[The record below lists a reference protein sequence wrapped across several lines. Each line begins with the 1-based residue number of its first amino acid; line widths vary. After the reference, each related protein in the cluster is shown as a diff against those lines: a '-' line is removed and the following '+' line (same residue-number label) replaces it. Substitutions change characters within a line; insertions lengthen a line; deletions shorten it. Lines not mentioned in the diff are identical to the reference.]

1 MAFSFDGP
9 SKTISLTSG
18 TVILDV
24 RDLWSRWVEWF
35 LTGDN
40 SKFIRAFDFVG
51 GETID
56 QTAGTFIPIYAFI
69 KNGWKIKPQE
79 ANHTLNVVNGI
90 LIQEGGGDPFLNTL
104 GNYIVRINYSQPV
117 QAITVAVAGDV
128 STSIMSEAIE
138 TGFSFKDAMRLMLS
152 AMAGKVS
159 GGGTNTIRIRDIGD
173 SKNRITA
180 TVDNNGN
187 RTNVTYNTTD

>member
-1 MAFSFDGP
+1 MAFTFDGP
-9 SKTISLTSG
+9 SKTITLTSG
-18 TVILDV
+18 TVVLDV

-40 SKFIRAFDFVG
+40 SKYVRAFDFVG

-56 QTAGTFIPIYAFI
+56 QTAGTYIPIYAFI
-69 KNGWKIKPQE
+69 KNGWKLKPQE

-90 LIQEGGGDPFLNTL
+90 LIQEGGGDPFINTT

-128 STSIMSEAIE
+128 SSSLMSEAIE

-159 GGGTNTIRIRDIGD
+159 GGGTNTIRIRDLAD
-173 SKNRITA
+173 QKNRITA